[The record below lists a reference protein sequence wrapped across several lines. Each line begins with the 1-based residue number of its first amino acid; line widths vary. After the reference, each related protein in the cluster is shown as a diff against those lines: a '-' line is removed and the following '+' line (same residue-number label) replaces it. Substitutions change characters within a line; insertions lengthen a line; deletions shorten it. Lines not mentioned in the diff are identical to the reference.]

1 MVYFLPSPL
10 SAHVVGESEWELG
23 DERCAKRSG
32 CARQSLTFARRRR
45 QLGCRSSM
53 VEKAARDCRQQCLQR
68 CTS

>member
-10 SAHVVGESEWELG
+10 SAHVVGGSESELG

-45 QLGCRSSM
+45 RAGVPQLHG
-53 VEKAARDCRQQCLQR
+53 
-68 CTS
+68 